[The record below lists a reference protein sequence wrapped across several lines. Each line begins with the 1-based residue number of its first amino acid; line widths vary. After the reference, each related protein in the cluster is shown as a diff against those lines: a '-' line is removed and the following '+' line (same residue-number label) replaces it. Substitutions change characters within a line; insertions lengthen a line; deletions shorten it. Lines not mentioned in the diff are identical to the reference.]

1 MSFLEIITE
10 RGTVFM
16 FDKLSFIEDRF
27 NELSKNISDPE
38 VIQDQEKWRKLCKE
52 HSDIEPIVE
61 KYRAYKN
68 ANQTLIDSK
77 EMLQETD
84 DKDFREMIEAEIK
97 DAEEQIVK
105 LNEELKILLLPKDPN
120 DDKNVIVEIRG
131 GAGL

>member
-1 MSFLEIITE
+1 
-10 RGTVFM
+10 M

-77 EMLQETD
+77 E
-84 DKDFREMIEAEIK
+84 
-97 DAEEQIVK
+97 
-105 LNEELKILLLPKDPN
+105 
-120 DDKNVIVEIRG
+120 
-131 GAGL
+131 